1 MKIMITGATGFVG
14 KTLIPF
20 LYNGGMSELCVLVRD
35 TEKAQ
40 KLFGKLSINYI
51 NVQNPDWRE
60 EVIEYNPDTVIHLA
74 TLFNTRHDAENAV
87 KIIQS
92 NLVFSTLLLEAIAH
106 TKCTYFINIGT
117 FTEFLY
123 GAGEYYANNLYS
135 ATKTALRPIIRFYQT
150 QSSWKWINV
159 VIYSPYGRKNQ
170 QKKVLD
176 FMIDAMDAVVPVN
189 FTKGEQILDF
199 IHVDDIADFFYTLLN
214 NLFVFKD
221 LYTQLHLGA
230 GKGHSIREVGVLM
243 EEVFHKKINACW
255 GGLPYRQNETMYA
268 VAPVAKNIE
277 LLDWKA
283 KISLQQGL
291 NILKEEVLLS

>member
-20 LYNGGMSELCVLVRD
+20 LYSRGMSDLCVLIRD

-40 KLFGKLSINYI
+40 NLFDKLSIDYI

-60 EVIEYNPDTVIHLA
+60 KVIEYNPDTVIHLA
-74 TLFNTRHDAENAV
+74 TLFNTRSDAENAV

-106 TKCTYFINIGT
+106 TKCAHLINIGT

-123 GAGEYYANNLYS
+123 GAGEYFANNLYS

-176 FMIDAMDAVVPVN
+176 FMIDAMDAAVPVN

-221 LYTQLHLGA
+221 FYTQLHLGA
-230 GKGHSIREVGVLM
+230 GKGHSIREAGVLM
-243 EEVFHKKINACW
+243 EEVFHKKINAYW

-291 NILKEEVLLS
+291 NILKEELLLS

>member
-1 MKIMITGATGFVG
+1 MKIIITGATGFVG
-14 KTLIPF
+14 KTMIPF
-20 LYNGGMSELCVLVRD
+20 LYEKGINELCLLIRN

-40 KLFGKLSINYI
+40 SLFGNLSINYI
-51 NVQNPDWRE
+51 NVQNQDWRE
-60 EVIEYNPDTVIHLA
+60 KVIEYDPDIVIHLA
-74 TLFNTRHDAENAV
+74 TLFNTHNDAENAA

-92 NLVFSTLLLEAIAH
+92 NLLFSTLLLEAISH
-106 TKCTYFINIGT
+106 TKCTCFINIGT

-123 GAGEYYANNLYS
+123 GAGEYFANNLYS
-135 ATKTALRPIIRFYQT
+135 ATKTALRPIIQFYQT
-150 QSSWKWINV
+150 QSSWKWINIV
-159 VIYSPYGRKNQ
+159 VYSPYGRKNQ

-176 FMIDAMDAVVPVN
+176 FMIDAMDSVTPVN

-221 LYTQLHLGA
+221 LYTQLHLGT
-230 GKGHSIREVGVLM
+230 GKGHSLREAGNLM
-243 EEVFHKKINACW
+243 EEVFHKKINAYW

-268 VAPVAKNIE
+268 IAPIAKNLE
-277 LLDWKA
+277 LLNWRA

-291 NILKEEVLLS
+291 DILKEELLVS